1 MKVVIIILVLIV
13 IGFAVAIGVGVAR
26 GGQAP
31 SESGAPPTDANGEV
45 DADALEDW
53 VPPPMAD
60 VMSKL
65 ARPFAP
71 KLLKSPIEVSGQ
83 AGSGL
88 QTGTAGRYDVE
99 PAKKDMRIARLSL
112 VAGAAAKATFECKGE
127 EKEGQN
133 CEQTVCLCDSGRKLD
148 EDDVDDCP
156 DPWLKAR
163 TKTGRFIC
171 RDDDNATALVV
182 YSGGG
187 VIEVEPV
194 AGDAATVSIR

>member
-13 IGFAVAIGVGVAR
+13 IGFAVAIGVSVAR
-26 GGQAP
+26 SGQAP
-31 SESGAPPTDANGEV
+31 SESGAPPTAANGEI
-45 DADALEDW
+45 DMDELEDW
-53 VPPPMAD
+53 EPPSMAD
-60 VMSKL
+60 LLSKI

-71 KLLKSPIEVSGQ
+71 KLLKSPVEISGQ

-88 QTGTAGRYDVE
+88 QTGTAGRYEVE

-112 VAGAAAKATFECKGE
+112 VAGSAAKATFKCNE

-133 CEQTVCLCDSGRKLD
+133 CEQTVCLCSGKNLD

-163 TKTGRFIC
+163 TKGDKFTC

-182 YSGGG
+182 YSDGG
-187 VIEVEPV
+187 VIEIEPV
-194 AGDAATVSIR
+194 AGDAATVSIQ

>member
-13 IGFAVAIGVGVAR
+13 IGFAVAIGVSVAR
-26 GGQAP
+26 SGQAP
-31 SESGAPPTDANGEV
+31 SESGAPPTAANGEI
-45 DADALEDW
+45 DMDELEDW
-53 VPPPMAD
+53 EPPSMAD
-60 VMSKL
+60 LLSKI

-71 KLLKSPIEVSGQ
+71 KLLKSPVEISGQ

-88 QTGTAGRYDVE
+88 QTGTAGRYEVE

-112 VAGAAAKATFECKGE
+112 VAGSAAKATFKCNE

-133 CEQTVCLCDSGRKLD
+133 CEQAVCLCSGKNLD

-163 TKTGRFIC
+163 TKGDKFTC

-182 YSGGG
+182 YSDGG
-187 VIEVEPV
+187 VIEIEPV
-194 AGDAATVSIR
+194 AGDAATVSIQ

>member
-31 SESGAPPTDANGEV
+31 SESGAPPTAANGEI
-45 DADALEDW
+45 DEDALEDW
-53 VPPPMAD
+53 EPPSMAELLG
-60 VMSKL
+60 KL

-71 KLLKSPIEVSGQ
+71 KLLKSPVEVSGQ

-88 QTGTAGRYDVE
+88 QTGTAGRYEVE
-99 PAKKDMRIARLSL
+99 PSKKDMRIARLSL

-133 CEQTVCLCDSGRKLD
+133 CEQVVCLCAAKTLE

-163 TKTGRFIC
+163 TKTGKFIC
-171 RDDDNATALVV
+171 RDDDDATALVV

-187 VIEVEPV
+187 VIEIEPV
-194 AGDAATVSIR
+194 TGDTATVSIH

>member
-13 IGFAVAIGVGVAR
+13 IGFAVVVGVSVAR
-26 GGQAP
+26 SGQAP
-31 SESGAPPTDANGEV
+31 SDSGAPPTAANGEV
-45 DADALEDW
+45 DLDALEDW
-53 VPPPMAD
+53 EPPSMAELLG
-60 VMSKL
+60 KI

-71 KLLKSPIEVSGQ
+71 KLLKSPVEVSGK

-88 QTGTAGRYDVE
+88 QMGTAGRYDVE
-99 PAKKDMRIARLSL
+99 PSKKDMRIARLSL

-127 EKEGQN
+127 EKEGQK
-133 CEQTVCLCDSGRKLD
+133 CKQTVCLCASKTLV

-163 TKTGRFIC
+163 TKTGKFIC

-187 VIEVEPV
+187 VIKIEPI
-194 AGDAATVSIR
+194 AGDTATVSIQ

>member
-31 SESGAPPTDANGEV
+31 SENGAPPTAANGEI
-45 DADALEDW
+45 DEDALEDW
-53 VPPPMAD
+53 EPPSMAD
-60 VMSKL
+60 VMGKL

-71 KLLKSPIEVSGQ
+71 KLLKSPVEISGQ

-88 QTGTAGRYDVE
+88 QAGTAGRYDVE
-99 PAKKDMRIARLSL
+99 SSKKDMRIARLSL
-112 VAGAAAKATFECKGE
+112 VAGSAAKATFECRGE

-133 CEQTVCLCDSGRKLD
+133 CEQAVCLCSGTNLE
-148 EDDVDDCP
+148 EDDVDECP

-163 TKTGRFIC
+163 TKTGKFIC
-171 RDDDNATALVV
+171 RDDDNASALIV

-194 AGDAATVSIR
+194 AGDAATVSIH

>member
-13 IGFAVAIGVGVAR
+13 IGFAVAIGVGVAH
-26 GGQAP
+26 GGQEP
-31 SESGAPPTDANGEV
+31 SASGAPPMKNGEI
-45 DADALEDW
+45 DLDELEDW
-53 VPPPMAD
+53 EPPSMAELLG
-60 VMSKL
+60 KI

-71 KLLKSPIEVSGQ
+71 KLLKSAVQVSGQ

-88 QTGTAGRYDVE
+88 QSGTAGRYEVE
-99 PAKKDMRIARLSL
+99 PSKKDMRIARLSL
-112 VAGAAAKATFECKGE
+112 VAGDAAKATFECKGD

-133 CEQTVCLCDSGRKLD
+133 CEQAVCLCAFGRNLD
-148 EDDVDDCP
+148 KDDVDDCP

-163 TKTGRFIC
+163 TKGGKFTC

-187 VIEVEPV
+187 VIEIEPV
-194 AGDAATVSIR
+194 AGEAATVSIR